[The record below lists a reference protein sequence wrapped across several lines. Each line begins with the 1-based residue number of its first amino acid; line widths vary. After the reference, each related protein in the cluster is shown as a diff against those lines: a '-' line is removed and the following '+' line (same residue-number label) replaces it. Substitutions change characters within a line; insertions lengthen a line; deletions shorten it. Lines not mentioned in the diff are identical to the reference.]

1 MRKVV
6 RSAPTINCIC
16 NADPAALVQIT
27 QSFLC
32 EQSSCNAMILSQMNY
47 AISIP
52 NIPPIRSVQGGE
64 PKRAETDPESEDRFR
79 EHDGSAA
86 QRRPFTLMG

>member
-1 MRKVV
+1 M
-6 RSAPTINCIC
+6 
-16 NADPAALVQIT
+16 QIL
-27 QSFLC
+27 QHLSKLPKFLY
-32 EQSSCNAMILSQMNY
+32 EQGYAMILSQMNTENNCIKFFC
-47 AISIP
+47 AISIT
-52 NIPPIRSVQGGE
+52 NNPPIRSVQGGE

>member
-1 MRKVV
+1 MQILQHLSKL
-6 RSAPTINCIC
+6 PKF
-16 NADPAALVQIT
+16 LYVQ
-27 QSFLC
+27 C
-32 EQSSCNAMILSQMNY
+32 HAMILSQMNTENDCMKFFS
-47 AISIP
+47 AISIT

-64 PKRAETDPESEDRFR
+64 PKRAEADPESEDRFR